1 MKKRLLLFLCIFTLL
16 LSTAAQAEGVTADVP
31 APAPSA
37 EKADTLS
44 PFARTRSYDGRF
56 TDVDASAWYH
66 DAVAALY
73 EYGLTEGVSRTA
85 YAPDESVTV
94 AELTAFAARLRALD
108 MGESVPAP
116 AAGEAWYQSGVDYLK
131 SAGALGDAFDGHY
144 ADAATRAQAAGILAP
159 ALRAERYDE
168 RNAEAVVAAAAETL
182 GAFPVFVKPCSQGSS
197 VGVAKANNLLELA
210 EGLTEA
216 FKLDTKVL
224 VEEFI
229 DGHEVECAVLGNERP
244 QASTVGE
251 IAPTQEFYT
260 FDAKYKD
267 ESSRLY
273 IPAHITPEQ
282 LETVRQDALRV
293 YTALGCRG
301 LSRVDFFVTH
311 DGGEVVFN
319 ELNAIPG
326 FTSISM
332 YPKLF
337 DYEGI
342 HYAELLD
349 RLIALALEEHH
360 G

>member
-1 MKKRLLLFLCIFTLL
+1 M
-16 LSTAAQAEGVTADVP
+16 
-31 APAPSA
+31 
-37 EKADTLS
+37 
-44 PFARTRSYDGRF
+44 
-56 TDVDASAWYH
+56 
-66 DAVAALY
+66 
-73 EYGLTEGVSRTA
+73 
-85 YAPDESVTV
+85 
-94 AELTAFAARLRALD
+94 
-108 MGESVPAP
+108 
-116 AAGEAWYQSGVDYLK
+116 
-131 SAGALGDAFDGHY
+131 
-144 ADAATRAQAAGILAP
+144 
-159 ALRAERYDE
+159 
-168 RNAEAVVAAAAETL
+168 
-182 GAFPVFVKPCSQGSS
+182 
-197 VGVAKANNLLELA
+197 LELA

-216 FKLDTKVL
+216 FKMDSKVL

-229 DGHEVECAVLGNERP
+229 DGHEVECAVLGNEHP
-244 QASTVGE
+244 QTSTVGE

-273 IPAHITPEQ
+273 IPAHITGEQ

-293 YTALGCRG
+293 YTALGCR

-342 HYAELLD
+342 RYPELLD
-349 RLIALALEEHH
+349 RLISLALEEHH